1 MSKIKIT
8 PTKEMM
14 QHQLQ
19 HTHQR
24 ILHLEELLITNPD
37 LSEAEREAIDDRLD
51 DLNDLFIVISNKLNE
66 VQK

>member
-1 MSKIKIT
+1 
-8 PTKEMM
+8 MM

-51 DLNDLFIVISNKLNE
+51 DLNDLFIVISNKLNDL
-66 VQK
+66 QNK